1 MPEREFA
8 ACSHPETGTSC
19 RKTSDPAQ
27 LPYHCTLHN
36 HRCGVQQDGTPRAR
50 MRSWLTATDMHPPA
64 PPSMPLL
71 FPTCPALSPP
81 PRRRSPAAGSAAAG
95 APRDWDSD
103 KQRESE
109 REGERGREREREI
122 SAGGGAARITVG
134 GEGSS
139 HRGWGG
145 GGGQRSE
152 IELNSSSD
160 VAALPCEAI
169 AQLLI

>member
-8 ACSHPETGTSC
+8 ACSHPETRTSC
-19 RKTSDPAQ
+19 RKTSGPAQ

-109 REGERGREREREI
+109 REGERGRERERDL
-122 SAGGGAARITVG
+122 SRRRRSSHHGWGRGQLASRLGGRWGAALGNR
-134 GEGSS
+134 
-139 HRGWGG
+139 
-145 GGGQRSE
+145 
-152 IELNSSSD
+152 
-160 VAALPCEAI
+160 
-169 AQLLI
+169 AQLEL

>member
-19 RKTSDPAQ
+19 RNASDPAQ
-27 LPYHCTLHN
+27 LPYPCTLHN
-36 HRCGVQQDGTPRAR
+36 HRCGVPQDRHASLHGYILRTADPYSEPHKNGAR
-50 MRSWLTATDMHPPA
+50 CSPPA
-64 PPSMPLL
+64 MPLL

-109 REGERGREREREI
+109 REGEREREI

-145 GGGQRSE
+145 GGG
-152 IELNSSSD
+152 
-160 VAALPCEAI
+160 AALGNR
-169 AQLLI
+169 AQLEL